1 MTTATLEKTLLDVD
15 FYHVQEL
22 LADEEQERAIRIREA
37 LEREVTPIIDDY
49 WERAEFPHQIKPIF
63 PELGVYGPIW
73 EESRL
78 WENTALYR
86 GWVALEFGRNDAS
99 VATFVGVHSGLAMN
113 AIGMCG
119 DAAQRAEW
127 LPKMARG
134 ELIGAFGLTEP
145 LHGSD
150 TARGLETTARREGDE
165 WVINGAKRWIGNA
178 TFADVVVIWARD
190 VSDDQVKGFIV
201 ETATSP
207 GFTATKIER
216 KQSLRVVQNADIT
229 LEDVRVPEERRLQ
242 LGDGFRDTARVLAL
256 TRAEVAWQAVGN
268 AVGAYEAAV
277 RYVLER
283 EQFGRKLGSFQLVQD
298 LLARSLG
305 NITAS
310 IAMCTRLSQM
320 MDEGRP
326 YDQQAAL
333 AKAFA
338 TASGRQVVAWC
349 REALGGNGIQLDQG
363 VARRFADAEALY
375 TYEGTY
381 QMNNLIVGRSITG
394 MSAFV

>member
-1 MTTATLEKTLLDVD
+1 ML
-15 FYHVQEL
+15 
-22 LADEEQERAIRIREA
+22 
-37 LEREVTPIIDDY
+37 
-49 WERAEFPHQIKPIF
+49 
-63 PELGVYGPIW
+63 
-73 EESRL
+73 
-78 WENTALYR
+78 N
-86 GWVALEFGRNDAS
+86 
-99 VATFVGVHSGLAMN
+99 
-113 AIGMCG
+113 
-119 DAAQRAEW
+119 
-127 LPKMARG
+127 
-134 ELIGAFGLTEP
+134 
-145 LHGSD
+145 GS
-150 TARGLETTARREGDE
+150 
-165 WVINGAKRWIGNA
+165 KRWIGNA

-190 VSDDQVKGFIV
+190 VADEQVKGFIV
-201 ETATSP
+201 ETATAP

-229 LEDVRVPEERRLQ
+229 LVDVRVPEERRLQ
-242 LGDGFRDTARVLAL
+242 LGNGFRDTAKVLAL

-277 RYVLER
+277 RYVAER
-283 EQFGRKLGSFQLVQD
+283 EQFGRKLGSFQLIQD
-298 LLARSLG
+298 LLSKSLG

-333 AKAFA
+333 AKAFV
-338 TASGRQVVAWC
+338 TARGREVVGWC

-394 MSAFV
+394 PQRLRLNIFREPHSSRTEKPCPTPSSSPSPARPSAAPSRGRSARCAPTTSPPSPCRPRSTRCPSSTRPPSTTCCSAAACRAASRA